1 MALTTPTPIRLAQA
15 SALLLSSSLAG
26 VSLALSSFLIP
37 RLLEL
42 PVPLMLV
49 QWRATFHQGSKTM
62 PPAAAATAALYF
74 YLAAAHRRGP
84 KGVWYLVAGVL
95 NFGIVP
101 YTVAFMMGTNRM
113 LEARAERAERAGVLE
128 EVVEEVVE
136 EAEGVGSKF
145 LVDRWGVL
153 NLGRAVMVGVGAV
166 VGAWAT
172 I

>member
-1 MALTTPTPIRLAQA
+1 MAPTTPTPIRLAQA

-26 VSLALSSFLIP
+26 VSLAFSAFLVP
-37 RLLEL
+37 RLLDL

-62 PPAAAATAALYF
+62 PPAAAASAALYF

-84 KGVWYLVAGVL
+84 KGVWYLAAGAL
-95 NFGIVP
+95 SFGIVP
-101 YTVAFMMGTNRM
+101 YTIGFMMGTNRM
-113 LEARAERAERAGVLE
+113 LEARAERVEKAGVLE
-128 EVVEEVVE
+128 EVLEEVVE
-136 EAEGVGSKF
+136 EAEGVGSKY

-153 NLGRAVMVGVGAV
+153 NLGRAVMVAAAAA

>member
-1 MALTTPTPIRLAQA
+1 MAPTTPTPIRLAQA
-15 SALLLSSSLAG
+15 TAILLSSSLAG

-37 RLLEL
+37 RLLDL
-42 PVPLMLV
+42 PTPLMLV

-84 KGVWYLVAGVL
+84 KGVWYLAAGVL
-95 NFGIVP
+95 SFGIVP

>member
-1 MALTTPTPIRLAQA
+1 MAPTTPTPIRLAQA
-15 SALLLSSSLAG
+15 SALLLSSTLAG
-26 VSLALSSFLIP
+26 VSLAFSAFVVP
-37 RLLEL
+37 RLLDL
-42 PVPLMLV
+42 PTPLMLV

-84 KGVWYLVAGVL
+84 KGVWYLAAGL
-95 NFGIVP
+95 LSFGIMP
-101 YTVAFMMGTNRM
+101 YTVGFMMGTNNM
-113 LEARAERAERAGVLE
+113 LLARADRAERAGVLQ

-145 LVDRWGVL
+145 MVDRWGVL
-153 NLGRAVMVGVGAV
+153 NLGRAAMVAGAAV

>member
-128 EVVEEVVE
+128 EVVEE
-136 EAEGVGSKF
+136 AEGVGSKF

>member
-1 MALTTPTPIRLAQA
+1 MAPTTPTPIRLAQA

-113 LEARAERAERAGVLE
+113 LEARAERAGVLE